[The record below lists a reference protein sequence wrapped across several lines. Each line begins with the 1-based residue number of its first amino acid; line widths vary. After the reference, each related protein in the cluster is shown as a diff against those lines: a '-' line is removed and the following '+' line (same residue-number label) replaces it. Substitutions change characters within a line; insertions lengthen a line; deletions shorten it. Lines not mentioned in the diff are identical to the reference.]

1 MSYRVELSE
10 AYKKAAKE
18 IDKGAEMLILKWLN
32 KNIEGSSNPRAFGK
46 PLKGNLKNYWHYRI
60 GNYRVIV
67 DIQEDKLVILAI
79 NVGHRKSIYK
89 TQDT

>member
-10 AYKKAAKE
+10 TYINAAKE
-18 IDKGAEMLILKWLN
+18 IDKGAEMLILKWLK
-32 KNIEGSSNPRAFGK
+32 KNIEGSSNSRAFGK
-46 PLKGNLKNYWHYRI
+46 PLKGNLKNYWRYRI

-89 TQDT
+89 T

>member
-10 AYKKAAKE
+10 TYKKAAKD
-18 IDKGAEMLILKWLN
+18 IDKGSEMLILKWLK

-46 PLKGNLKNYWHYRI
+46 PLKGNLKNYWRYRI

-67 DIQEDKLVILAI
+67 DIQEDKLVVLAI

-89 TQDT
+89 T

>member
-10 AYKKAAKE
+10 AYKNAAKE

-46 PLKGNLKNYWHYRI
+46 PLKGNLKNYWRYRI

-89 TQDT
+89 T